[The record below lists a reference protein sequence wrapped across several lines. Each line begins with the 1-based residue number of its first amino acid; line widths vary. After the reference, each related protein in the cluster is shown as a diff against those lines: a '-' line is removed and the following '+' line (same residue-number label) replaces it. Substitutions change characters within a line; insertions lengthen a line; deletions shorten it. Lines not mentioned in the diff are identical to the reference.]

1 MKQLSRTKVTVRI
14 RKAVFRNEWYLCIES
29 YPVFVPGKKTP
40 QRIREYINRS
50 ITTVEWDK
58 KRAART
64 NTDGSKTYKPKRNDN
79 GVIIC
84 RSETDQETM
93 LYADGVRKL
102 RQREYDNAGLY
113 SDTET
118 AQAEQ
123 KERSLQ
129 SFIAYFTETLKK
141 RHRNSAP
148 CGGNKSG
155 TISRNTAATYFSIF
169 KAALKQAFI
178 DEYLTV
184 DLSAKIKG
192 IQEQESRREYLTV
205 EELNTLADTPC
216 EREVLKRAALFYRS
230 GSVKQ
235 ELTGTSLNEFLL
247 KRSGLT
253 WDEVTEPRATFA
265 DIDEK
270 AFKAYLVM
278 AREKG
283 RLPDVEGLT
292 IEEIFDKLR
301 LTKNGELTRAAI
313 ILFGKDPRRF
323 STNAFVKIGRF
334 KGDADLRF
342 QDVEE
347 GNLIVLLKNVLER
360 LDHKY
365 LTRSIEFKGMLRLE
379 HSEYPIP
386 ALREMLL
393 NALVHRT
400 YMGSFTQIRVYDDKI
415 TIWNHGTLPEE
426 ITQTRSFF
434 LSAQS
439 AYCRCLFQGWTY

>member
-1 MKQLSRTKVTVRI
+1 MPEQQNIEYKSSWHDDYLKWICGFANAQGGRI
-14 RKAVFRNEWYLCIES
+14 YI
-29 YPVFVPGKKTP
+29 GKDDIGNVVDVEDYKKLMDEIP
-40 QRIREYINRS
+40 NKIKNNMG
-50 ITTVEWDK
+50 ITTEVNLLQE
-58 KRAART
+58 
-64 NTDGSKTYKPKRNDN
+64 DGKHYIEIVVQPYSVP
-79 GVIIC
+79 I
-84 RSETDQETM
+84 S
-93 LYADGVRKL
+93 L
-102 RQREYDNAGLY
+102 RGRYY
-113 SDTET
+113 
-118 AQAEQ
+118 
-123 KERSLQ
+123 
-129 SFIAYFTETLKK
+129 
-141 RHRNSAP
+141 
-148 CGGNKSG
+148 
-155 TISRNTAATYFSIF
+155 
-169 KAALKQAFI
+169 
-178 DEYLTV
+178 
-184 DLSAKIKG
+184 
-192 IQEQESRREYLTV
+192 
-205 EELNTLADTPC
+205 
-216 EREVLKRAALFYRS
+216 YRS

-235 ELTGTSLNEFLL
+235 ELTGTSLNEFLI

-253 WDEVTEPRATFA
+253 WDEVTEPRATFD

-278 AREKG
+278 AKEKD

-334 KGDADLRF
+334 KGDTDLRF

-365 LTRSIEFKGMLRLE
+365 LTRSIEFEGMLRLE

-415 TIWNHGTLPEE
+415 TIWNHGTLPENITLESLKHVHSSHPRNPLIADVCFKGGLIDSWGRGTVRIIETCKEAGLPEPELTERDGGFLVTLYKDNLTEEQLKKLGLNVKQLKAIQYVKENGRITNKEYQE
-426 ITQTRSFF
+426 INNCSRNTASNELKELENRFNF
-434 LSAQS
+434 LVNSGYGAGSYYELIAQ
-439 AYCRCLFQGWTY
+439 

>member
-1 MKQLSRTKVTVRI
+1 MPEQQNIEYKSS
-14 RKAVFRNEWYLCIES
+14 WHDDYLKWICGFANAQGGQI
-29 YPVFVPGKKTP
+29 YIGKDDVG
-40 QRIREYINRS
+40 NVVD
-50 ITTVEWDK
+50 VEDYK
-58 KRAART
+58 KL
-64 NTDGSKTYKPKRNDN
+64 
-79 GVIIC
+79 
-84 RSETDQETM
+84 M
-93 LYADGVRKL
+93 
-102 RQREYDNAGLY
+102 
-113 SDTET
+113 
-118 AQAEQ
+118 
-123 KERSLQ
+123 
-129 SFIAYFTETLKK
+129 
-141 RHRNSAP
+141 
-148 CGGNKSG
+148 
-155 TISRNTAATYFSIF
+155 
-169 KAALKQAFI
+169 
-178 DEYLTV
+178 DEIPN
-184 DLSAKIKG
+184 KIKNNMG
-192 IQEQESRREYLTV
+192 ITAEVNLLQEDGKHYIEIVVQPYSVPISLRGRYY
-205 EELNTLADTPC
+205 
-216 EREVLKRAALFYRS
+216 YRS

-235 ELTGTSLNEFLL
+235 ELTGASLNEFLL

-253 WDEVTEPRATFA
+253 WDEVTEPRATFD

-278 AREKG
+278 AKEKD

-292 IEEIFDKLR
+292 TEEIFDKLR

-347 GNLIVLLKNVLER
+347 GNLIVLLKSVLER

-393 NALVHRT
+393 NAMVHRT

-415 TIWNHGTLPEE
+415 TIWNDGMLPEGITLESLKHVHSSHPRNPLIADVCFKGGLIDSWGRGTVRIIETCKEAGLPEPELTERDGGFLVTLFKDNLTEEQLVRLGLNARQVKAVQYVKEKGKITNKEYQE
-426 ITQTRSFF
+426 INDISNRTATNELKELAEEFGLMKMSGAGAGTFYEF
-434 LSAQS
+434 I
-439 AYCRCLFQGWTY
+439 